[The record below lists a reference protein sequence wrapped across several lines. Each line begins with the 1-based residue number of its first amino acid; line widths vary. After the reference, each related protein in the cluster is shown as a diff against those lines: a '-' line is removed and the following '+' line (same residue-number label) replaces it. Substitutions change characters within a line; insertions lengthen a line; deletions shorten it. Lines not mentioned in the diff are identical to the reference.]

1 MMFGYL
7 DIWKIMFGIIKRTFI
22 VLLASIAYAS
32 NHTKRVSL
40 SNQQCWIKPT
50 VINLHPNKYSQEFH
64 YCQFA
69 VILDRCLEV
78 VILRM
83 IYLIKCGFQIKQKI

>member
-1 MMFGYL
+1 MFE
-7 DIWKIMFGIIKRTFI
+7 IIKKMFI
-22 VLLASIAYAS
+22 ALVASTAYAS
-32 NHTKRVSL
+32 NHTKCVSL
-40 SNQQCWIKPT
+40 SNQQCGIKPT

-69 VILDRCLEV
+69 VKLDRCLEV

-83 IYLIKCGFQIKQKI
+83 IYLMKCGFQIKQKI